1 MRRSLASADWRD
13 RLAAPLRARR
23 VLVRWMLAGPGAAL
37 AALATLAAMPL
48 WLPPGA
54 DAVIVPV
61 VAAPLVWAGAFFYA
75 CLAEDVARAAAVML
89 AAGGLQATALAL
101 T

>member
-1 MRRSLASADWRD
+1 MRRTPAADWRV
-13 RLAAPLRARR
+13 RLAAPVRARPA
-23 VLVRWMLAGPGAAL
+23 LARWLLAGPGAAL
-37 AALATLAAMPL
+37 VSLATLAAMPL
-48 WLPPGA
+48 WLPAGA

-75 CLAEDVARAAAVML
+75 CLVEDVARAAAVML
-89 AAGGLQATALAL
+89 AAGGLQATAVAL